1 MTIWGRTAVVQPA
14 VRAVLAVLAS
24 VLLVLSGAVAEGM
37 ESVSVREEIP
47 ASAPL
52 ADGSSDECT
61 ACTAEQRVPRPGRVG
76 RPTGRRACPSAL
88 APAAGAAG
96 GLSGRQAPSRPGGV
110 LAADDRAHHS
120 VLRC

>member
-1 MTIWGRTAVVQPA
+1 MTIWGRTGVLQPA

-37 ESVSVREEIP
+37 ESISVREEIP

-76 RPTGRRACPSAL
+76 RPAGRRACPQIPAWYYTHTWILTGLAIVAL
-88 APAAGAAG
+88 
-96 GLSGRQAPSRPGGV
+96 L
-110 LAADDRAHHS
+110 RARD
-120 VLRC
+120 L